1 MTRDEF
7 IAYMTNGL
15 EAESASAVRESI
27 QAAFKNSV
35 VASRAESLKAAKE
48 YDDLAARE
56 AALKTELEGTAEVPG
71 TKAYAQ
77 WYAENFPKVRKLM
90 ADKAALEAKY
100 GTLDAP
106 KPGDQNVS
114 DDKDKNKLPTSLTQ
128 ADIDKMVDNRIQ
140 AGYGNRW
147 GHLVTGMGTVVQR
160 HVFAGRKK
168 PIDMA
173 KFSKLAEQY
182 VTADGQP
189 DFDRAYDEYDK
200 PEREVEEKVATEK
213 RIAQRVNEELQK
225 RGAHANFPAGA
236 DATPGTLSR
245 DRDASKFD
253 RGAMERDLVNTFIS
267 GEEGGGKLTGFGV
280 N

>member
-15 EAESASAVRESI
+15 DADSAQTVRESI

-35 VASRAESLKAAKE
+35 VASRAEQLKGASEWDALAKREADLKA
-48 YDDLAARE
+48 
-56 AALKTELEGTAEVPG
+56 ELEGGPEKPG
-71 TKAYAQ
+71 AKAYQ
-77 WYAENFPKVRKLM
+77 EWYAKNYPAVQKLM
-90 ADKAALEAKY
+90 QDKAALEAKY

-106 KPGDQNVS
+106 KGDVKV
-114 DDKDKNKLPTSLTQ
+114 DDKKVDDKSLAGLSAADVAKL
-128 ADIDKMVDNRIQ
+128 VDERIQ
-140 AGYGNRW
+140 GGYADRW
-147 GHLVTGMGTVVQR
+147 SNLLTGMGGVVQR
-160 HVFAGRKK
+160 HVFAGRKT
-168 PIDMA
+168 PIDM
-173 KFSKLAEQY
+173 KKLAEL
-182 VTADGQP
+182 AAANGGDL
-189 DFDRAYDEYDK
+189 DRAYDEYDK
-200 PEREVEEKVATEK
+200 PEREAAAKIDEEK
-213 RIAQRVNEELQK
+213 RINQRVNEELQK